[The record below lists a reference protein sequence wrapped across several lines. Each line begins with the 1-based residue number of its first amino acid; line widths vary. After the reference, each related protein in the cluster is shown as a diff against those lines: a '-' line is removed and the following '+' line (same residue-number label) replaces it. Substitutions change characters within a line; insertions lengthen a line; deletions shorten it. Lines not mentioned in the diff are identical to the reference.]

1 MTETNLQYTY
11 RRIKAVFLREW
22 RLILL
27 TAVVGAVLAA
37 ALNLLL
43 RKGPRFRASIY
54 MMQTNRERGVSVLA
68 EQIPEPRENQTS
80 PIDVL
85 SLKVKFPDFYAG
97 LRDTALMYEVL
108 SGRIAGIT
116 SLKPGV
122 YTEKSPGVVK
132 CPCSKKFKV
141 VVYDTIGLWRRLTS
155 GRIRVLEDDKEKALM
170 GPKNVTFFTLEYDS
184 PDRRW
189 ARRAVEVVSRWII
202 DRHLDDKKQQLLRQ
216 RATIA
221 KLMEF
226 YRGEIDTFARQIQRF
241 KERMRYPEL
250 TEEKVLSIMGDLKG
264 REMALRNLRDMLVS
278 SPEDTVF
285 VDVGD
290 PVINDLQRQ
299 RIEIILKIQEEETT
313 KGGAHPVIRSL
324 KEELNGLNSLILRS
338 TEKSLKYVRE
348 QLGYYRGILP
358 VVLKEQARLLTI
370 QRNLENAEDFYI
382 VLGQKL
388 NDTDVRLG
396 SLVPDISVLGDP
408 TVRKVGIY
416 SRSRF
421 AAFLGFL
428 VGLIFGVAM
437 AFFRD
442 MTTDVVLDE
451 EVLPFPQDHVITLPT
466 FSRFDSL
473 PYEMIMTKSVDSTSP
488 ALNEFRKL
496 LFKLGMF
503 DDLKE
508 IVAVTST
515 QTGEGKT
522 FISANLSSAAAL
534 SGVPVLLIDGDIR
547 AKGLSELFNLANA
560 EGYANGK
567 YEPYRIHPYLYVLP
581 VGDTNEDHL
590 LVFRRML
597 SHVRDLLERFRVVLD
612 LPPVTVSPEIK
623 LLEHFAVKY
632 ILVLRYNYTRRSYL
646 KHIDLRPDLV
656 IFNQVGKADQY
667 YSRYYSRYGRRKERL
682 WDRIRGFFTAR
693 KKRKVGPT
701 LRPLS

>member
-11 RRIKAVFLREW
+11 RRIKAVFIREW

-27 TAVVGAVLAA
+27 TAVLGAVLATG
-37 ALNLLL
+37 LNLLI
-43 RKGPRFRASIY
+43 RKGPRFRAHIY
-54 MMQTNRERGVSVLA
+54 MMQTNREKEVSVLA
-68 EQIPEPRENQTS
+68 EQIPAPRENQSS

-85 SLKVKFPDFYAG
+85 SLRIRFPDFYVG

-108 SGRIAGIT
+108 AGRISGIT
-116 SLKPGV
+116 ALRPGV

-132 CPCSKKFKV
+132 CPCSKRFKV
-141 VVYDTIGLWRRLTS
+141 VVYDTLGLWRRLTK
-155 GRIRVLEDDKEKALM
+155 GRIRVLEDEKERPLI
-170 GPKNVTFFTLEYDS
+170 GPKSVTFFTLEYES

-189 ARRAVEVVSRWII
+189 ARRAVEVVSKWII
-202 DRHLDDKKQQLLRQ
+202 KKHLEEKKQHLIRQ
-216 RATIA
+216 RNTIA

-226 YRGEIDTFARQIQRF
+226 YRGEIDTFARQIQQF

-264 REMALRNLRDMLVS
+264 REMALKNLRELLLS
-278 SPEDTVF
+278 SPKDTVF

-290 PVINDLQRQ
+290 PVINDLQRE
-299 RIEIILKIQEEETT
+299 RINLVLEIRAEEATRG
-313 KGGAHPVIRSL
+313 KAHPGMRAL
-324 KEELNGLNSLILRS
+324 ERRLNEVNALILRS
-338 TEKSLKYVRE
+338 AEKSLKYVRE
-348 QLGYYRGILP
+348 QLDYYRSILP

-388 NDTDVRLG
+388 NDTDVQLG
-396 SLVPDISVLGDP
+396 SLVPDISVLGEP
-408 TVRKVGIY
+408 VVRKVGIY

-421 AAFLGFL
+421 AAALGFL
-428 VGLIFGVAM
+428 IGLIFGVAM

-451 EVLPFPQDHVITLPT
+451 EILPFPQDRIVTLPT
-466 FSRFDSL
+466 FSRFDTL
-473 PYEMIMTKSVDSTSP
+473 PYQMVMSNDLDSTSP

-508 IVAVTST
+508 IIAITST

-522 FISANLSSAAAL
+522 FVSANLAAAAAL

-547 AKGLSELFNLANA
+547 ARGLSELFNLANA
-560 EGYANGK
+560 EGYANGR
-567 YEPYRIHPYLYVLP
+567 YEPYQIHPYLYVLP
-581 VGDTNEDHL
+581 VGETNEDHL

-597 SHVRDLLERFRVVLD
+597 THVKDLLERFRVILD

-646 KHIDLRPDLV
+646 KHIDLIPDLV
-656 IFNQVGKADQY
+656 IFNQVGKAAQY
-667 YSRYYSRYGRRKERL
+667 YARYYSRYGKRKEGFWDRMVSSFRRGKRRK
-682 WDRIRGFFTAR
+682 
-693 KKRKVGPT
+693 GPNV
-701 LRPLS
+701 RSLS

>member
-11 RRIKAVFLREW
+11 RRIKAVFFREW
-22 RLILL
+22 RLILF
-27 TAVVGAVLAA
+27 TAIAGAVAA
-37 ALNLLL
+37 VGLNLMF
-43 RKGPRFRASIY
+43 RKGPRFRAQMY

-68 EQIPEPRENQTS
+68 EQMPTPRENQST

-85 SLKVKFPDFYAG
+85 SLKIKFPDFYVG

-116 SLKPGV
+116 SLKPGI
-122 YTEKSPGVVK
+122 YTEKFPGVVK

-141 VVYDTIGLWRRLTS
+141 AVYDTLGLWRRLTE
-155 GRIRVLEDDKEKALM
+155 GRIRVLEDDKEGALM

-184 PDRRW
+184 PDKRW
-189 ARRAVEVVSRWII
+189 ARRAVEVVSAWII
-202 DRHLDDKKQQLLRQ
+202 KRHLDDKKQQLLRQ
-216 RATIA
+216 RSTIA
-221 KLMEF
+221 RLMEF
-226 YRGEIDTFARQIQRF
+226 YKGEIDTFARQIQRF
-241 KERMRYPEL
+241 KEQMRYPEL
-250 TEEKVLSIMGDLKG
+250 TEEKILSIMGDLKG
-264 REMALRNLRDMLVS
+264 REMALKNLRDMLLK
-278 SPEDTVF
+278 SPKDTVF

-299 RIEIILKIQEEETT
+299 RISLILEIRGEEATRGES
-313 KGGAHPVIRSL
+313 HPGIRVLEERLSSL
-324 KEELNGLNSLILRS
+324 NALILRS
-338 TEKSLKYVRE
+338 TEKSLRYVRE
-348 QLGYYRGILP
+348 QLGYYKEILP
-358 VVLKEQARLLTI
+358 VVLKEQAHLLTI

-396 SLVPDISVLGDP
+396 SLVPDISVLGEP

-428 VGLIFGVAM
+428 IGIIVGIAI

-442 MTTDVVLDE
+442 VTTDVVLDE
-451 EVLPFPQDHVITLPT
+451 EVLPFPQDHIITLPT

-473 PYEMIMTKSVDSTSP
+473 PYEMVMSGSVDSTSP

-522 FISANLSSAAAL
+522 FVSANLASAAAL

-547 AKGLSELFNLANA
+547 ARGLSEIFNLADA
-560 EGYANGK
+560 QGYANGR
-567 YEPYRIHPYLYVLP
+567 YEPYQIHPYLYVLP
-581 VGDTNEDHL
+581 VGETEEDHL

-597 SHVRDLLERFRVVLD
+597 SQVKALLERFRVVLD
-612 LPPVTVSPEIK
+612 LPPLTVSPEIK

-646 KHIDLRPDLV
+646 KHIDLKPDLV
-656 IFNQVGKADQY
+656 IFNQVGKAAQY
-667 YSRYYSRYGRRKERL
+667 YSRYYSRYGRRKERF
-682 WDRIRGFFTAR
+682 WDRITGLLR
-693 KKRKVGPT
+693 KGKRRKGPT
-701 LRPLS
+701 VRPLS